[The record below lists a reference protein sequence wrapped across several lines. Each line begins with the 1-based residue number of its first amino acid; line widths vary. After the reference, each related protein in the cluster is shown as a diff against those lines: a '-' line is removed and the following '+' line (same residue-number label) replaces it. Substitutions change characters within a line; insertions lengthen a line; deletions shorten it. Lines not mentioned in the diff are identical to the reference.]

1 MKRVKKQKL
10 YPLALAAKRPHALQS
25 FRKAKPRTVIN
36 IIPLSSASIQS
47 SILTAAGARVYAA
60 FLVLPNLHFW
70 LQKNVQRDRLTITR
84 DFSWKPGFQYRI
96 RNQEMTTSPSQR
108 STSLWLARKSH
119 ATFSRNFASFS
130 SARAWR
136 AVIWITRT
144 NIIFQLMKA

>member
-70 LQKNVQRDRLTITR
+70 LQKNVQRDRKAEM
-84 DFSWKPGFQYRI
+84 FSISFRKHWGKKKR
-96 RNQEMTTSPSQR
+96 
-108 STSLWLARKSH
+108 TSLVNLDRSKFKLSL
-119 ATFSRNFASFS
+119 SASS
-130 SARAWR
+130 
-136 AVIWITRT
+136 
-144 NIIFQLMKA
+144 